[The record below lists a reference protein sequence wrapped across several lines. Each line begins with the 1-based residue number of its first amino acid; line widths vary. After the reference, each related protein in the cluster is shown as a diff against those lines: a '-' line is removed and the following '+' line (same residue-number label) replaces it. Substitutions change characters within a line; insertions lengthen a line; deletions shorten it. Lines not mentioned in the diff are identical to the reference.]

1 MVERL
6 IAWLRAWLRRTA
18 VMSSRLHRVAGQWWS
33 AGVFVA
39 SDRTSMRSEGGK
51 APRPT
56 WPGRILQT
64 GEPVCEIPGAPE
76 ADRLAVTGHGGRHP
90 EIRRGQWGGPPDNQ
104 GAPES
109 EGPGGGKGTGE

>member
-1 MVERL
+1 
-6 IAWLRAWLRRTA
+6 
-18 VMSSRLHRVAGQWWS
+18 MSSRLHRVAGQWWS

-76 ADRLAVTGHGGRHP
+76 ADRLAVTVHVGRHP
-90 EIRRGQWGGPPDNQ
+90 EIRRGIWSGR
-104 GAPES
+104 
-109 EGPGGGKGTGE
+109 T